1 MQGFRIFVVA
11 IWAVIFAVT
20 WRAVAEAGF
29 GGGNIFFADFAEPW
43 RAQFNT
49 DLSLHLLLFA
59 VWVFWRERSK
69 AVGLTCALLC
79 SLGGLFTF
87 VYLFASLL
95 RSRGDV
101 RALLLGSHA

>member
-1 MQGFRIFVVA
+1 MQGFRLFVFA
-11 IWAVIFAVT
+11 IWVVLLAVT
-20 WRAVAEAGF
+20 WRAVAEMGM
-29 GGGNIFFADFAEPW
+29 GGGNVFFADFSQPW

-69 AVGLTCALLC
+69 LIGLACAVLCAF
-79 SLGGLFTF
+79 GGIFTF
-87 VYLFASLL
+87 PYLFASLL

-101 RALLLGSHA
+101 RVLLLGSHA